1 MDVVQAIKFY
11 INEMIKEAGAGIKAL
26 LMDKET
32 VSVKRNLYVYIVT
45 ICLPYADIHRFN
57 CLCPVRD
64 ARKRSVSF

>member
-32 VSVKRNLYVYIVT
+32 VSVCIKKI
-45 ICLPYADIHRFN
+45 F
-57 CLCPVRD
+57 
-64 ARKRSVSF
+64 FF

>member
-32 VSVKRNLYVYIVT
+32 VSVEKILF
-45 ICLPYADIHRFN
+45 CL
-57 CLCPVRD
+57 
-64 ARKRSVSF
+64 